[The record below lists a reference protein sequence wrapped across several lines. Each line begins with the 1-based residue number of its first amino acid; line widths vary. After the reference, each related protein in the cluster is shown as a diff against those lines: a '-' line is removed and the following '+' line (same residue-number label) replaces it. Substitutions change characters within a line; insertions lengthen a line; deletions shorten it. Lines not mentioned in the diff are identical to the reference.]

1 MLQPLGRERD
11 GMAAKQSLPVWLD
24 TRCIIA
30 AAVAGVVLFAVS
42 YAADAILYMLKI
54 PAALTVTD
62 NIAVAAVAAAVV
74 LIFLYHR
81 HEQEVVAR
89 AKERAI
95 IVAEMNH
102 HIRNAMTPLALGLSS
117 DDVNERMRTLDQA
130 TDRLDHVLTH
140 LLPTVGSTSRPRY
153 F

>member
-1 MLQPLGRERD
+1 
-11 GMAAKQSLPVWLD
+11 MAAKRSLPAWLD
-24 TRCIIA
+24 TKSVIA
-30 AAVAGVVLFAVS
+30 AVVAGVVLFAVS
-42 YAADAILYMLKI
+42 YAADAIMYSLKI
-54 PAALTVTD
+54 PSALAVTD
-62 NIAVAAVAAAVV
+62 NIAIAVVGAAVV

-102 HIRNAMTPLALGLSS
+102 HIRNAMTPLVLGFSS

-130 TDRLDHVLTH
+130 TDRVDHVLTD
-140 LLPTVGSTSRPRY
+140 LLPTVGSTTRPRY